1 MNNFSQAIGKISV
14 KWKVIF
20 LIIVVIAGYGYYQ
33 VKSIS
38 STLKTGLHE
47 MASRAEAD
55 AQKKQGMANV
65 DMKMARN
72 IAIVKD
78 VAEKY
83 RIEYG
88 SYKGFSFD
96 VVRADNFYTS
106 VNEAGCSSRIY
117 LDISPDGKK
126 YIAYYPTCFNEK
138 MSAYCVQNDMEKAI
152 LANSSI
158 AQKEY
163 RCEAFQNPDDRF
175 AEVDKKMFANTMV
188 VWDYLER
195 YKKENGSY
203 QGFSSSNINESGF
216 SLKGD
221 APQCSNEIKT
231 EVFGDGRRYR
241 ITYDLCLN
249 DQVLCVEST
258 RYSPTLV
265 PKELLQRTTDSCRS

>member
-1 MNNFSQAIGKISV
+1 MKVSV
-14 KWKVIF
+14 KWGVVS
-20 LIIVVIAGYGYYQ
+20 LVVIVITGYGYYQ

-47 MASRAEAD
+47 MASQAEAD
-55 AQKKQGMANV
+55 AQKKQRMANI
-65 DMKMARN
+65 DMKMVRN

-83 RIEYG
+83 RIKYG

-106 VNEAGCSSRIY
+106 VNEGDCSSRIY
-117 LDISPDGKK
+117 LDISPDGTK

-138 MSAYCVQNDMEKAI
+138 MSAYCVQNEMEKAI
-152 LANSSI
+152 LADSLI

-163 RCEAFQNPDDRF
+163 RCEAYQNPDDRF

-195 YKKENGSY
+195 YKKEHDSY
-203 QGFSSSNINESGF
+203 QGFRNDSIKESGF

-231 EVFGDGRRYR
+231 EVFGDGKHYR

-249 DQVLCVEST
+249 DRVLCVESG
-258 RYSPTLV
+258 RYSPALV
-265 PKELLQRTTDSCRS
+265 PKEFLKRTADSCGL

>member
-1 MNNFSQAIGKISV
+1 MKISV
-14 KWKVIF
+14 QWKVVF
-20 LIIVVIAGYGYYQ
+20 LIVVVITGYGYYQ

-47 MASRAEAD
+47 LASQVEVD
-55 AQKKQGMANV
+55 AQKKQEMANV
-65 DMKMARN
+65 DMKMAQN
-72 IAIVKD
+72 MSIVRD

-83 RIEYG
+83 RIKYG

-106 VNEAGCSSRIY
+106 VNEKNCSSRIY
-117 LDISPDGKK
+117 LDISPDGTK

-138 MSAYCVQNDMEKAI
+138 MSAYCVQNEMEKAI
-152 LANSSI
+152 LADSSI

-163 RCEAFQNPDDRF
+163 RCEEYQNPDDRF

-195 YKKENGSY
+195 YKKEHGSY
-203 QGFSSSNINESGF
+203 QGFSNGSIKKSGF

-221 APQCSNEIKT
+221 VSQCSNEIKT
-231 EVFGDGRRYR
+231 EVFGDGKRYR

-249 DQVLCVEST
+249 DRVLCVESG
-258 RYSPTLV
+258 RYSPSLV
-265 PKELLQRTTDSCRS
+265 PQELLKRTTDSCGV

>member
-1 MNNFSQAIGKISV
+1 MKVSV
-14 KWKVIF
+14 KWGVVS
-20 LIIVVIAGYGYYQ
+20 LVVIVITGYGYYQ

-47 MASRAEAD
+47 MASQAEAD
-55 AQKKQGMANV
+55 AQKKQRMANI
-65 DMKMARN
+65 DMKMVRN

-83 RIEYG
+83 RIKYG

-106 VNEAGCSSRIY
+106 VNEGDCSSRIY
-117 LDISPDGKK
+117 LDISPDGTK

-138 MSAYCVQNDMEKAI
+138 MSAYCVQNEMEKAI
-152 LANSSI
+152 LADSLI

-163 RCEAFQNPDDRF
+163 RCETYQNPDDRF

-195 YKKENGSY
+195 YKKEHDSY
-203 QGFSSSNINESGF
+203 QGFRNDSIKESGF

-231 EVFGDGRRYR
+231 EVFGDGKHYR

-249 DQVLCVEST
+249 DRVLCVESG
-258 RYSPTLV
+258 RYSPALV
-265 PKELLQRTTDSCRS
+265 PKEFLKRTADSCGL